1 MTPPQAAVRRL
12 AGARLVSLLGTGA
25 ANVALL
31 VSMFEA
37 TRSAAWVSA
46 TLVATHGVQVFF
58 GLFTAGLGD
67 RLDRRRLMVACE
79 VAGSACYLGMV
90 FTPAPG
96 PLLAV
101 ALLSAVVASPFHSAS
116 AAAIP
121 NLVGREHL
129 SWANSMVSAGRNLG
143 MTLGPVLGGL
153 LAATSGAGT
162 VFAAN
167 AVSFLL
173 SALVISTVRGRFSG
187 ERGTS
192 DDHRGVYAG
201 LVFLWRN
208 RLLRTL
214 LLGEAVLVLGLGMV
228 QVARVPLVES
238 FGLGSVALGV
248 LDGAWGAGLL
258 IGSLSGRRL
267 NADREPA
274 TFVIGLAGVA
284 VATAAI
290 GISPWFIPIVGFNL
304 LIGLADS
311 LDLIAGQGIR
321 QRRTPDAVLGRAIA
335 ANSAMCVLAQMV
347 GYGVSGLLTPAVGPQ
362 GVYLVC
368 AAVVAA
374 SAVICL
380 GAVRLARLTPDP
392 AAGAPSP
399 GAGLAPSHQPVAE

>member
-1 MTPPQAAVRRL
+1 MTTPQGAVRRL

-31 VSMFEA
+31 ISMFE
-37 TRSAAWVSA
+37 TTKSAAWVSA
-46 TLVATHGVQVFF
+46 ALVATHGVQVFF
-58 GLFTAGLGD
+58 ALFTAGLGD

-79 VAGSACYLGMV
+79 VAGSGCYLAMV

-153 LAATSGAGT
+153 VAATLGAGT

-167 AVSFLL
+167 AVSFLI
-173 SALVISTVRGRFSG
+173 SALVISSVRGRFSG
-187 ERGTS
+187 ERAAG
-192 DDHRGVYAG
+192 DYHGVQAG

-214 LLGEAVLVLGLGMV
+214 LFAEAVLVLGLGLV

-238 FGLGSVALGV
+238 FGRGSAALGL

-267 NADREPA
+267 NADREPV

-284 VATAAI
+284 AATAAI
-290 GISPWFIPIVGFNL
+290 GFSPWFAPIIGFNL

-321 QRRTPDAVLGRAIA
+321 QRRTPDAVLGRVIA
-335 ANSAMCVLAQMV
+335 ANSSMCVLAQMV
-347 GYGVSGLLTPAVGPQ
+347 GYGASGLLAPIIGAQ
-362 GVYLVC
+362 GVYLLC
-368 AAVVAA
+368 GGVVAA

-380 GAVRLARLTPDP
+380 RAVGLARLAPEP
-392 AAGAPSP
+392 AAAP
-399 GAGLAPSHQPVAE
+399 APVADVAVTHQSIAE